1 MFEATA
7 LLTITGAIVAS
18 IWLSLLIAR
27 LLLSA
32 ILLSMNH
39 AAQRG
44 VHAVATS
51 SLSKPVV
58 TSTASVRKSGEDSHR
73 R

>member
-1 MFEATA
+1 MFDVMA

-32 ILLSMNH
+32 ILLSMHH
-39 AAQRG
+39 ATQRG
-44 VHAVATS
+44 AHAVAAP
-51 SLSKPVV
+51 SLSKPIV
-58 TSTASVRKSGEDSHR
+58 TSTVSLRKSEQDSSR